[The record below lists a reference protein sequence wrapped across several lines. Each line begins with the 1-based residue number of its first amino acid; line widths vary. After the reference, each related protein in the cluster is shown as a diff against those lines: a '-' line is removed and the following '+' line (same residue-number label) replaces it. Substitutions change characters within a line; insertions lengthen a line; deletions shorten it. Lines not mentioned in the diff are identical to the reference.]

1 MRENYRD
8 RHGAR
13 VEGVAEYG
21 RFRQFQ
27 VNVDEKFMPVVKR

>member
-1 MRENYRD
+1 MRENYQD
-8 RHGAR
+8 RRGGR

-27 VNVDEKFMPVVKR
+27 VNVDETFFIKK